1 MTTYSGPVTLAT
13 TEGEKFQTIATLRT
27 DSARGRQTWSGSVTL
42 DGDTLFQM
50 VGDTVAVQFPDG
62 RGGKALVKNTR
73 GELKGS
79 GPAPFG
85 DAS

>member
-13 TEGEKFQTIATLRT
+13 DDGATHPTTATLRI
-27 DSARGRQTWSGSVTL
+27 DAMRGKQTWSGSVTL
-42 DGDTLFQM
+42 DGDTLYQM
-50 VGDTVAVQFPDG
+50 VGEKVLVRLPDG
-62 RGGKALVKNTR
+62 RDGRAVVKNTR

-85 DAS
+85 DRS